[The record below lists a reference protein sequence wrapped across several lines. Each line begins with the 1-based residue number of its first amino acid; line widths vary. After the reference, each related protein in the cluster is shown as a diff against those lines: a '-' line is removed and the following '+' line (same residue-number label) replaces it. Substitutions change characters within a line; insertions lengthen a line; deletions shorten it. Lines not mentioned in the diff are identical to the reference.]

1 MTRLSDVTG
10 VLLAG
15 GASRRF
21 PPNKL
26 LHTYEGGPLFWRPL
40 RALATA
46 CGEIVL
52 VLAAGAPEPQLPLLG
67 TSVRVVRDPAVDQG
81 PLVAL
86 ASALG
91 GVRTAW
97 ALLVGGDMPDI
108 KPALLR
114 AMAERAST
122 SSADVV
128 ALADKDEAWPMP
140 ALFRVAV
147 ARPAAARLVESGERR
162 LRAIVNELNTERLDE
177 RWWAQHDP
185 SGSWRRDIDRPAD
198 LRGREPNGP
207 ANLG

>member
-1 MTRLSDVTG
+1 VSKVTG

-52 VLAAGAPEPQLPLLG
+52 VLAAGAAEPQLPLLG
-67 TSVRVVRDPAVDQG
+67 ISVRVVRDPAADQG

-86 ASALG
+86 ASALA
-91 GVRTAW
+91 GVTTDW
-97 ALLVGGDMPDI
+97 ALLIGGDMPDL
-108 KPALLR
+108 KPPLLR
-114 AMAERAST
+114 AMVDRARSST
-122 SSADVV
+122 ADAV

-140 ALFRVAV
+140 AVLRVSV
-147 ARPAAARLVESGERR
+147 AGPAAARLVEAGERR
-162 LRAIVNELNTERLDE
+162 LRAIVSELSTERLE
-177 RWWAQHDP
+177 EQWWSQHDP
-185 SGSWRRDIDRPAD
+185 AGSWRRDIDRPTD
-198 LRGREPNGP
+198 LR
-207 ANLG
+207 

>member
-1 MTRLSDVTG
+1 MSDVTG

-52 VLAAGAPEPQLPLLG
+52 VLASGAVEPHLPLLG
-67 TSVRVVRDPAVDQG
+67 TSVRIVRDPAADQG
-81 PLVAL
+81 PLVAF

-91 GVRTAW
+91 GVDTEW

-108 KPALLR
+108 KPALLSAMSER
-114 AMAERAST
+114 ARAST
-122 SSADVV
+122 ADVV
-128 ALADKDEAWPMP
+128 ALADKGEAWPMP
-140 ALFRVAV
+140 ALFRVST
-147 ARPAAARLVESGERR
+147 ARPAASRLVEAGERR
-162 LRAIVNELNTERLDE
+162 LRAIVSELNTERVDE
-177 RWWAQHDP
+177 EWWTQHDP
-185 SGSWRRDIDRPAD
+185 AGSWRRDIDRPSD
-198 LRGREPNGP
+198 LHTR
-207 ANLG
+207 

>member
-1 MTRLSDVTG
+1 VSDVTG

-52 VLAAGAPEPQLPLLG
+52 VLATGAAEPQLPLLG
-67 TSVRVVRDPAVDQG
+67 TSVRVVRDPAADQG

-86 ASALG
+86 ASALA
-91 GVRTAW
+91 GVTTEW
-97 ALLVGGDMPDI
+97 AMLVGGDMPDI

-114 AMAERAST
+114 GMSEQAHGCT
-122 SSADVV
+122 ADVV

-140 ALFRVAV
+140 ALFRVSA
-147 ARPAAARLVESGERR
+147 ARPAALRLVEGGERR
-162 LRAIVNELNTERLDE
+162 LRSIVSELNTERLDE
-177 RWWAQHDP
+177 QWWTQHDP
-185 SGSWRRDIDRPAD
+185 AGSWRRDIDRPAD
-198 LRGREPNGP
+198 LP
-207 ANLG
+207 

>member
-1 MTRLSDVTG
+1 MSDVTG

-67 TSVRVVRDPAVDQG
+67 TSVRVVRDPAADQG

-122 SSADVV
+122 STADVV

-147 ARPAAARLVESGERR
+147 ARPAAARLVEGGERR
-162 LRAIVNELNTERLDE
+162 LRAILNELNTERLDE
-177 RWWAQHDP
+177 QWWSQHDP

-198 LRGREPNGP
+198 LRGRQPNGP
-207 ANLG
+207 ANLGQ

>member
-1 MTRLSDVTG
+1 VSDVTG

-40 RALATA
+40 RALAGC

-67 TSVRVVRDPAVDQG
+67 TSVRVVRDPAADQG
-81 PLVAL
+81 PLVAV
-86 ASALG
+86 ASALA
-91 GVRTAW
+91 GVTTAW

-114 AMAERAST
+114 AMVERART
-122 SSADVV
+122 SAADVV
-128 ALADKDEAWPMP
+128 ALADKNEAWPMP
-140 ALFRVAV
+140 ALFRVSV
-147 ARPAAARLVESGERR
+147 ARPAAAGLVSGGERR
-162 LRAIVNELNTERLDE
+162 LRSIVSELNTERLDE
-177 RWWAQHDP
+177 LWWSQHDP
-185 SGSWRRDIDRPAD
+185 AGSWRRDIDRPSD
-198 LRGREPNGP
+198 LPTRGPDAP
-207 ANLG
+207 SDLG

>member
-1 MTRLSDVTG
+1 MYHTRVTG

-67 TSVRVVRDPAVDQG
+67 ISVRVVRDPAPDQG

-86 ASALG
+86 ASALA
-91 GVRTAW
+91 GVTTEW
-97 ALLVGGDMPDI
+97 VLLIGGDMPDL
-108 KPALLR
+108 KPPLLR
-114 AMAERAST
+114 AMVDRARAST
-122 SSADVV
+122 ADAV

-140 ALFRVAV
+140 ALLRVSV
-147 ARPAAARLVESGERR
+147 ARPAAVRLVEGGEKR
-162 LRAIVNELNTERLDE
+162 LRAIVSELNTERLE
-177 RWWAQHDP
+177 EQWWSQHDP
-185 SGSWRRDIDRPAD
+185 AGSWRRDIDRPAD
-198 LRGREPNGP
+198 LR
-207 ANLG
+207 

>member
-1 MTRLSDVTG
+1 MSDVTG

-52 VLAAGAPEPQLPLLG
+52 VLATGAEEPQLPLLG
-67 TSVRVVRDPAVDQG
+67 TSVRVVRDPAADQG

-86 ASALG
+86 ASALN
-91 GVRTAW
+91 GVTTEW
-97 ALLVGGDMPDI
+97 ALLLGGDMPDI

-114 AMAERAST
+114 GMSERAQTST
-122 SSADVV
+122 ADVV

-140 ALFRVAV
+140 ALFRAAV
-147 ARPAAARLVESGERR
+147 ARPAASRLVESGERR
-162 LRAIVNELNTERLDE
+162 LRAIVSELNTERLNE
-177 RWWAQHDP
+177 EWWSQHDP
-185 SGSWRRDIDRPAD
+185 AGSWRRDIDRPAD
-198 LRGREPNGP
+198 LR
-207 ANLG
+207 

>member
-1 MTRLSDVTG
+1 VSDVTG

-52 VLAAGAPEPQLPLLG
+52 VLATGATEPQLPLLG
-67 TSVRVVRDPAVDQG
+67 TSVRVVRDPAADQG

-86 ASALG
+86 ASALA
-91 GVRTAW
+91 GVTTEW

-114 AMAERAST
+114 GMAERARAST
-122 SSADVV
+122 ADVV

-147 ARPAAARLVESGERR
+147 ARPAAVRLVEGGERR
-162 LRAIVNELNTERLDE
+162 LRSIVSELNTERLDE
-177 RWWAQHDP
+177 QWWSHHDP
-185 SGSWRRDIDRPAD
+185 AGSWRRDIDRPAD
-198 LRGREPNGP
+198 LR
-207 ANLG
+207 

>member
-1 MTRLSDVTG
+1 VSKVTG

-67 TSVRVVRDPAVDQG
+67 ISVRVVRDPAPDQG

-86 ASALG
+86 ASALA
-91 GVRTAW
+91 GVTTDW
-97 ALLVGGDMPDI
+97 VLLIGGDMPDL
-108 KPALLR
+108 KPPLLR
-114 AMAERAST
+114 AMVDRARAST
-122 SSADVV
+122 ADAV

-140 ALFRVAV
+140 SLLRVSV
-147 ARPAAARLVESGERR
+147 ARPAAVRLVEGGERR
-162 LRAIVNELNTERLDE
+162 LRAIVSELNTERLDE
-177 RWWAQHDP
+177 QWWSQHDP
-185 SGSWRRDIDRPAD
+185 AGSWRRDIDRPAD
-198 LRGREPNGP
+198 LR
-207 ANLG
+207 

>member
-1 MTRLSDVTG
+1 MSDVTG

-52 VLAAGAPEPQLPLLG
+52 VLATGAAEPQLPLLG
-67 TSVRVVRDPAVDQG
+67 TPVRVVRDPAADQG

-86 ASALG
+86 ASALA
-91 GVRTAW
+91 GVNTEW

-114 AMAERAST
+114 AMSERARKSA
-122 SSADVV
+122 ADVV

-140 ALFRVAV
+140 ALFRVSA
-147 ARPAAARLVESGERR
+147 ARPAASRLVEGGERR
-162 LRAIVNELNTERLDE
+162 LRAIVTELNTERLDE
-177 RWWAQHDP
+177 LWWSQHDP
-185 SGSWRRDIDRPAD
+185 AGSWRRDIDRPAD
-198 LRGREPNGP
+198 LR
-207 ANLG
+207 

>member
-1 MTRLSDVTG
+1 VSDVTG

-52 VLAAGAPEPQLPLLG
+52 VLATGAAEPQLPLLG
-67 TSVRVVRDPAVDQG
+67 TSVRVVRDPAADQG

-86 ASALG
+86 ASALK
-91 GVRTAW
+91 GVTTEW
-97 ALLVGGDMPDI
+97 VLLVGGDMPDI

-114 AMAERAST
+114 AMSEHARAST
-122 SSADVV
+122 ADVV

-140 ALFRVAV
+140 ALFRVSV
-147 ARPAAARLVESGERR
+147 ARPTAVRLVEAGERR
-162 LRAIVNELNTERLDE
+162 LRSIVSELNTERLDE
-177 RWWAQHDP
+177 QWWSQHDP
-185 SGSWRRDIDRPAD
+185 SGSWRRDIDRPSD
-198 LRGREPNGP
+198 IR
-207 ANLG
+207 

>member
-1 MTRLSDVTG
+1 MSDVTG

-46 CGEIVL
+46 VGEIVL

-67 TSVRVVRDPAVDQG
+67 TSVRVVRDPAADQG

-86 ASALG
+86 ASALA
-91 GVRTAW
+91 GVTTEW

-114 AMAERAST
+114 AMVASARAST
-122 SSADVV
+122 ADVV

-140 ALFRVAV
+140 ALFRVSV
-147 ARPAAARLVESGERR
+147 ARPAAARLVAGGERR
-162 LRAIVNELNTERLDE
+162 LRSIVSELKTESLDE
-177 RWWAQHDP
+177 PWWSQHDP
-185 SGSWRRDIDRPAD
+185 AGSWRRDIDRPVDLHRREPSGPAD
-198 LRGREPNGP
+198 LG
-207 ANLG
+207 

>member
-1 MTRLSDVTG
+1 VSDVTG

-52 VLAAGAPEPQLPLLG
+52 VLATGAAEPQLPLLG
-67 TSVRVVRDPAVDQG
+67 TPVRVVRDPAADQG
-81 PLVAL
+81 PLIAL
-86 ASALG
+86 AAALA
-91 GVRTAW
+91 GVVTEW

-114 AMAERAST
+114 AMSDRARASA
-122 SSADVV
+122 ADVV
-128 ALADKDEAWPMP
+128 ALVDKDEAWPMP
-140 ALFRVAV
+140 ALFRVSA
-147 ARPAAARLVESGERR
+147 ARPAAARLVEGGERR
-162 LRAIVNELNTERLDE
+162 LRAIVSGLNTERLDE
-177 RWWAQHDP
+177 QWWSQHDP
-185 SGSWRRDIDRPAD
+185 AGSWRRDIDRPAD
-198 LRGREPNGP
+198 LR
-207 ANLG
+207 

>member
-1 MTRLSDVTG
+1 VSDVTG

-40 RALATA
+40 RALASA
-46 CGEIVL
+46 CGEVVL
-52 VLAAGAPEPQLPLLG
+52 VLAAGAAEPQLPLLG
-67 TSVRVVRDPAVDQG
+67 TSVRVVRDPAADQG

-86 ASALG
+86 ASALA
-91 GVRTAW
+91 GVTTEW

-114 AMAERAST
+114 AMAERAKTST
-122 SSADVV
+122 ADVV

-140 ALFRVAV
+140 ALFRVSA
-147 ARPAAARLVESGERR
+147 ARPAAARLVEGGERR
-162 LRAIVNELNTERLDE
+162 LRSIVGELNTERLDE
-177 RWWAQHDP
+177 QWWSPHDP
-185 SGSWRRDIDRPAD
+185 AGSWRRDIDRPAD
-198 LRGREPNGP
+198 LR
-207 ANLG
+207 

>member
-1 MTRLSDVTG
+1 VSDVTG

-52 VLAAGAPEPQLPLLG
+52 VLANGAVEPHLPLLG
-67 TSVRVVRDPAVDQG
+67 TSVRIVRDPAADQG

-86 ASALG
+86 SSAFA
-91 GVRTAW
+91 GVNTEW
-97 ALLVGGDMPDI
+97 AMLVGGDMPDI
-108 KPALLR
+108 KPALLT
-114 AMAERAST
+114 AMSERARSST
-122 SSADVV
+122 ADVI

-140 ALFRVAV
+140 AVFRISV
-147 ARPAAARLVESGERR
+147 ARLAAARLVDAGERR
-162 LRAIVNELNTERLDE
+162 LRAIVSDLNTERLDE
-177 RWWAQHDP
+177 QWWSQHDP
-185 SGSWRRDIDRPAD
+185 AGSWRRDIDRPTD
-198 LRGREPNGP
+198 LR
-207 ANLG
+207 

>member
-1 MTRLSDVTG
+1 VSNVTG

-46 CGEIVL
+46 TGQIVL
-52 VLAAGAPEPQLPLLG
+52 VLAAGAQEPQLPLLG
-67 TSVRVVRDPAVDQG
+67 TSVRVVRDPAADQG

-86 ASALG
+86 AAALA
-91 GVRTAW
+91 GVNTEW

-114 AMAERAST
+114 AMADRARTST
-122 SSADVV
+122 ADVI

-140 ALFRVAV
+140 ALFRVPV
-147 ARPAAARLVESGERR
+147 ARAAAARLVEGGERR
-162 LRAIVNELNTERLDE
+162 LRAIVSELNTEKLDE
-177 RWWAQHDP
+177 QWWSLHDP
-185 SGSWRRDIDRPAD
+185 AGSWRRDIDRPSD
-198 LRGREPNGP
+198 IR
-207 ANLG
+207 

>member
-1 MTRLSDVTG
+1 VSDITG

-52 VLAAGAPEPQLPLLG
+52 VLAAGAEEPQLPLLG
-67 TSVRVVRDPAVDQG
+67 TSVRVVRDPAADQG

-86 ASALG
+86 ASALA
-91 GVRTAW
+91 GVTTEW
-97 ALLVGGDMPDI
+97 AMLVGGDMPDI

-114 AMAERAST
+114 GMSARAHAST
-122 SSADVV
+122 ADVV

-140 ALFRVAV
+140 ALFRVSV
-147 ARPAAARLVESGERR
+147 ARPTASRLVEGGERR
-162 LRAIVNELNTERLDE
+162 LRAIVTELNVERLDE
-177 RWWAQHDP
+177 QWWSEHDP
-185 SGSWRRDIDRPAD
+185 AGSWRRDIDRPAD
-198 LRGREPNGP
+198 IR
-207 ANLG
+207 

>member
-1 MTRLSDVTG
+1 VSDVTG

-52 VLAAGAPEPQLPLLG
+52 VLATGAPEPQLPLLG
-67 TSVRVVRDPAVDQG
+67 TSVRVVRDPAADQG

-86 ASALG
+86 ASALA
-91 GVRTAW
+91 GVTTEW

-108 KPALLR
+108 KPALLT
-114 AMAERAST
+114 AMSERARST
-122 SSADVV
+122 TADVV

-140 ALFRVAV
+140 ALFRISV
-147 ARPAAARLVESGERR
+147 ARPAAARLVEGGERR
-162 LRAIVNELNTERLDE
+162 LRAIVSELNTERLDE
-177 RWWAQHDP
+177 QWWSQHDP
-185 SGSWRRDIDRPAD
+185 AGSWRRDIDRPAD
-198 LRGREPNGP
+198 LR
-207 ANLG
+207 

>member
-1 MTRLSDVTG
+1 MSDVTG

-52 VLAAGAPEPQLPLLG
+52 VLATGAAEPQLPLLG
-67 TSVRVVRDPAVDQG
+67 TSVRVVRDPAADQG

-86 ASALG
+86 ASALA
-91 GVRTAW
+91 GVNTEW

-114 AMAERAST
+114 AMAERARKST
-122 SSADVV
+122 ADVV
-128 ALADKDEAWPMP
+128 ALVDKDEAWPMP
-140 ALFRVAV
+140 ALFRVSA
-147 ARPAAARLVESGERR
+147 ARPASARLVEGGERR
-162 LRAIVNELNTERLDE
+162 LRAIVSELNTERLDE
-177 RWWAQHDP
+177 PWWSQHDP
-185 SGSWRRDIDRPAD
+185 AGSWRRDIDRPTD
-198 LRGREPNGP
+198 IR
-207 ANLG
+207 

>member
-1 MTRLSDVTG
+1 MSDVTG

-52 VLAAGAPEPQLPLLG
+52 VLANGAAEPHLPLLG
-67 TSVRVVRDPAVDQG
+67 TSVRIVRDPAADQG

-86 ASALG
+86 ASALN
-91 GVRTAW
+91 GVTTEW

-114 AMAERAST
+114 GMSERARAST
-122 SSADVV
+122 ADVV
-128 ALADKDEAWPMP
+128 ALADKEEAWPMP
-140 ALFRVAV
+140 ALFRVSV
-147 ARPAAARLVESGERR
+147 AQPEATRLVESGERR
-162 LRAIVNELNTERLDE
+162 LRAIVSALNTERLDE
-177 RWWAQHDP
+177 QWWSQHDP
-185 SGSWRRDIDRPAD
+185 AGSWRRDIDRPAD
-198 LRGREPNGP
+198 LR
-207 ANLG
+207 

>member
-1 MTRLSDVTG
+1 VSDVTG

-67 TSVRVVRDPAVDQG
+67 TSVRVVRDPAADQG
-81 PLVAL
+81 PLVAV
-86 ASALG
+86 ASALA
-91 GVRTAW
+91 GVTTEW

-114 AMAERAST
+114 GMAERARAST
-122 SSADVV
+122 ADVV

-140 ALFRVAV
+140 ALFRVSV
-147 ARPAAARLVESGERR
+147 ARPAAARLVEGGERR
-162 LRAIVNELNTERLDE
+162 LRSIVSELNTERLDE
-177 RWWAQHDP
+177 PWWSQHDP
-185 SGSWRRDIDRPAD
+185 AGSWRRDIDRPAD
-198 LRGREPNGP
+198 LHGRELGGP
-207 ANLG
+207 ADLG

>member
-1 MTRLSDVTG
+1 MSDVTG

-26 LHTYEGGPLFWRPL
+26 LHAYEGGPLFWRPL

-52 VLAAGAPEPQLPLLG
+52 VLATGAAEPQLPLLG
-67 TSVRVVRDPAVDQG
+67 TSVRVVRDPAADQG

-86 ASALG
+86 ASALA
-91 GVRTAW
+91 GVNTEW

-114 AMAERAST
+114 AMAARAHAST
-122 SSADVV
+122 ADVV

-140 ALFRVAV
+140 ALFRVSA
-147 ARPAAARLVESGERR
+147 ARPAAARLVEGGERR
-162 LRAIVNELNTERLDE
+162 LRAIVSELNGERLDE
-177 RWWAQHDP
+177 QWWSQHDP
-185 SGSWRRDIDRPAD
+185 AGSWRRDIDRPAD
-198 LRGREPNGP
+198 LR
-207 ANLG
+207 